1 MGKLLK
7 QLTIADGAVRRS
19 SRANKGQHSRFE
31 KKRKKVDIV
40 EDDDGEIRCLC
51 GDNVDDGGFMIQ
63 CEKCGKW
70 QHGECMGY
78 QDADEVNDSYACEL
92 CRPDLYKEVPVKE
105 ETDKV
110 KAMPKKETAKPVLHT
125 LSLKLIEKKSM
136 KRKTPPSED
145 ESDDAS
151 DFS

>member
-31 KKRKKVDIV
+31 KKRKVVDIV

-51 GDNVDDGGFMIQ
+51 GDNEDDGGFMIQ
-63 CEKCGKW
+63 CESCGKW

-78 QDADEVNDSYACEL
+78 ENEDEVGDTYSCEV
-92 CRPDLYKEVPVKE
+92 CRPELYEDVESQGRKG
-105 ETDKV
+105 
-110 KAMPKKETAKPVLHT
+110 KAQ
-125 LSLKLIEKKSM
+125 
-136 KRKTPPSED
+136 RKTEKD
-145 ESDDAS
+145 IDK
-151 DFS
+151 